1 MNQHQRPPHIDIQ
14 HAAQAGLHLSG
25 HNLLSN
31 YERLAQEAQ
40 GLGVE
45 NHLDWTAQLE
55 LRQDAAGQATPWL
68 HLTVSTAMPQTCQR
82 CLGPVD
88 VAVAID
94 RRFRFVDTEAQADEQ
109 DDESEEDLLVTSR
122 EFDLAS
128 LIEDEVL
135 MDLPLVPRHDTC
147 PVAVKLAV
155 ADADFAAPTEK
166 PNPFAQLAQLKGKT
180 PGGAI

>member
-1 MNQHQRPPHIDIQ
+1 MNANKLPPKLDIK
-14 HAAQAGLHLSG
+14 HAAQSALAVSG
-25 HNLLSN
+25 HSTLLN
-31 YERLAQEAQ
+31 FERLAQETQ
-40 GLGVE
+40 GLGAE
-45 NHLDWTAQLE
+45 NLVNWSAAVARLE
-55 LRQDAAGQATPWL
+55 DPAGQITDSL
-68 HLTVSTAMPQTCQR
+68 HLTVHTVMPLTCQR

-155 ADADFAAPTEK
+155 ADADFAAPTET
-166 PNPFAQLAQLKGKT
+166 PNPFAQLAQLKGK
-180 PGGAI
+180 IQR

>member
-1 MNQHQRPPHIDIQ
+1 MNANKLPPKLDIK
-14 HAAQAGLHLSG
+14 HAAQSALSVSG
-25 HNLLSN
+25 HNVLSN
-31 YERLAQEAQ
+31 FERLAQETQ
-40 GLGVE
+40 GLGAE
-45 NHLDWTAQLE
+45 NLVNWSAEVARLE
-55 LRQDAAGQATPWL
+55 DPAGHSTDSL
-68 HLTVSTAMPQTCQR
+68 HLSVQTVLPLTCQR

-88 VAVAID
+88 VVLAID

-155 ADADFAAPTEK
+155 ADADFEVAAEK
-166 PNPFAQLAQLKGKT
+166 PNPFAQLAQLKGK
-180 PGGAI
+180 IQR

>member
-1 MNQHQRPPHIDIQ
+1 MNQHPIPPHIDIQ

-88 VAVAID
+88 IAITID
-94 RRFRFVDTEAQADEQ
+94 RRFRFVESEAVAEAQ
-109 DDESEEDLLVTSR
+109 DDASEEDLLVTSR
-122 EFDLAS
+122 EFDLAG

-135 MDLPLVPRHDTC
+135 MDLPLIGRHEVC
-147 PVAVKLAV
+147 PVAPKLAV
-155 ADADFAAPTEK
+155 ADADFEVASEK
-166 PNPFAQLAQLKGKT
+166 PNPFAQLVQLKGKS
-180 PGGAI
+180 AA